1 MRTSARVAATLLT
14 TALTVAGTA
23 AAASADT
30 DTVKDKASDVLS
42 YADQTTDTN
51 GTQLGYADSVAS
63 GVDLRSMR
71 VKHTKKSVAITVKFS
86 NLARTT
92 TVYAAVRVD
101 GKSKPSRYVVNTGR
115 KTGVVLN
122 SQGDKRCSVPVTH
135 KYGRSGSV
143 SFVVKRSCLG
153 DPKRIKVSAFAT
165 DPGFFS
171 ENTPFKLDT
180 LSPNNVRGTSFT
192 SWLKAS

>member
-14 TALTVAGTA
+14 TALAVAGTA
-23 AAASADT
+23 TAASADT

-42 YADQTTDTN
+42 FADQTTDEN

-71 VKHTKKSVAITVKFS
+71 VKHTKKSVAIKIRFS
-86 NLARTT
+86 NLGRAT
-92 TVYAAVRVD
+92 TVYASVRVD
-101 GKSKPSRYVVNTGR
+101 GKSRPSRIVVNTGENKGKVFNAR
-115 KTGVVLN
+115 F
-122 SQGDKRCSVPVTH
+122 DKRCTVPVTH
-135 KYGRSGSV
+135 KYGRGGSV

-153 DPKRIKVSAFAT
+153 DPQRVKVTASAFDEGFAT
-165 DPGFFS
+165 DNGPVK
-171 ENTPFKLDT
+171 TDAV
-180 LSPNNVRGTSFT
+180 SPNNVRGSAYT

>member
-14 TALTVAGTA
+14 TALAVAGTA

-42 YADQTTDTN
+42 FADQTTDRN

-71 VKHTKKSVAITVKFS
+71 VKHTKKSVSIMVRFS
-86 NLARTT
+86 ALADTT
-92 TVYAAVRVD
+92 TVIASVRVD
-101 GKSKPSRYVVNTGR
+101 GKSKPSRLVSNTDENKGTVFNTR
-115 KTGVVLN
+115 Y
-122 SQGDKRCSVPVTH
+122 DKRCSVPVAH
-135 KYGRSGSV
+135 RYGRGGSV
-143 SFVVKRSCLG
+143 TFVVKRSCLG
-153 DPKRIKVSAFAT
+153 DPKRIKVSVSAYDA
-165 DPGFFS
+165 GFMS
-171 ENTPFKLDT
+171 DNGGFKADAV
-180 LSPNNVRGTSFT
+180 SPKNVRGSSYT

>member
-14 TALTVAGTA
+14 TALAVAGTA

-42 YADQTTDTN
+42 FADQTTDEN

-71 VKHTKKSVAITVKFS
+71 VKHTKQSVAIKATFS
-86 NLARTT
+86 NLAKTT
-92 TVYAAVRVD
+92 IITASVRVD
-101 GKSKPSRYVVNTGR
+101 GKAKPSRLVFNTGR
-115 KTGVVLN
+115 KKATVIN
-122 SQGDKRCSVPVTH
+122 ARDEERCTVPVTH
-135 KYGRSGSV
+135 KYGRGGSV
-143 SFVVKRSCLG
+143 NFVVKRSCLG
-153 DPKRIKVSAFAT
+153 DPRRVKVAVSAIDAGIAT
-165 DPGFFS
+165 DNGS
-171 ENTPFKLDT
+171 FKADAV
-180 LSPNNVRGTSFT
+180 SPKNVRGSSYT

>member
-14 TALTVAGTA
+14 TALAVAGTA
-23 AAASADT
+23 TAASAHT

-42 YADQTTDTN
+42 FADQTTDEK

-71 VKHTKKSVAITVKFS
+71 VKHTKKSVAIKVTFS
-86 NLARTT
+86 NLARAT
-92 TVYAAVRVD
+92 TVYASVRVD
-101 GKSKPSRYVVNTGR
+101 GKSRPSRIVVNTGENKGKVFNAR
-115 KTGVVLN
+115 F
-122 SQGDKRCSVPVTH
+122 DKRCTVPVTH
-135 KYGRSGSV
+135 KYGRGGSV

-153 DPKRIKVSAFAT
+153 DPQRVKVAASAFDEGFGT
-165 DPGFFS
+165 DNGAVK
-171 ENTPFKLDT
+171 TDAV
-180 LSPNNVRGTSFT
+180 SPNNVRNVSYT